1 MEYLHEPFQNAQ
13 PMRRNVLNYSNH
25 IDDALHAVLAKQEK
39 DYDIPKGKKVVFFI
53 SVWHHVDL
61 FMEAPPLIFCII
73 TVQRNIDA
81 ETHWDDFKS
90 SGAVLF

>member
-39 DYDIPKGKKVVFFI
+39 DYDIPKGKSSILHLCVASCGSI
-53 SVWHHVDL
+53 YGGTTTNILHHHS
-61 FMEAPPLIFCII
+61 A
-73 TVQRNIDA
+73 
-81 ETHWDDFKS
+81 KKY
-90 SGAVLF
+90 